1 MNSFYFRYDF
11 VEGIVHFRKP
21 DGSSTFVFNVVY
33 QIGPVNERL
42 VSSFR
47 KRDTM
52 ATRRSTSES
61 EDIVFDEKTLKLSEI
76 KAFFVCTICSNLL
89 SGTSTTVCGHRYC
102 AHCIQNWFQRKK
114 DCPVCNRSLRNHQ
127 EVRDHQFDDLL
138 KTIKE
143 KAVSTAEVGARYVL
157 ETSNSTDGGNGNR
170 VSHPI
175 DQKMAEVL
183 CVLLPQKDRD
193 LKDMVEKLIAEKD
206 KVLQIFKEKEL
217 PQRDRQIE
225 FYRDQCKKLEEEAKL
240 LRPLPE
246 KMEKFRQLEAK
257 LNGEKHQLEEKIQ
270 RLQGE
275 LTTLRT
281 DVVTRQQRE
290 KELYGQLQHQAAEI
304 KHLEMVSDEKTKA
317 AAICDSLK
325 KTVKQLE
332 KDLQRKTSEAA
343 QLGGF
348 VVYKELFDQKNQE
361 AFVLQEC
368 LKYKESIILEMQ
380 QQLENRDG
388 QIIALTQKLKETP
401 LSHKDVEIRYN
412 KQLQKMEED
421 MEKFYERKSEMDKR
435 HTENLAKELAEVRS
449 AHLEDQQRMHDE
461 NMKLRK
467 SFETQNNIPN
477 WNSVER
483 CTQLEASLNYYKNKV
498 HELEERL
505 TISYN
510 KSNSCSP

>member
-1 MNSFYFRYDF
+1 
-11 VEGIVHFRKP
+11 
-21 DGSSTFVFNVVY
+21 
-33 QIGPVNERL
+33 
-42 VSSFR
+42 
-47 KRDTM
+47 M
-52 ATRRSTSES
+52 ATGRSISES
-61 EDIVFDEKTLKLSEI
+61 EDTVFDEKTIKLSEI
-76 KAFFVCTICSNLL
+76 KSFFTCSICTSLL
-89 SGTSTTVCGHRYC
+89 NGTSTTVCGHRYC
-102 AHCIQNWFQRKK
+102 THCIQNWFERRKE
-114 DCPVCNRSLRNHQ
+114 CPICKRSLRNHQ
-127 EVRDHQFDDLL
+127 EVRDHQFDELL

-143 KAVSTAEVGARYVL
+143 KAVSNAEAGARYVL
-157 ETSNSTDGGNGNR
+157 EMGDNSSNGNR

-206 KVLQIFKEKEL
+206 KVLQTFKEKEL
-217 PQRDRQIE
+217 PQRDIQIE
-225 FYRDQCKKLEEEAKL
+225 FYRNQCKKLEEEAKQ

-246 KMEKFRQLEAK
+246 KMEKCRQLEAK

-281 DVVTRQQRE
+281 DVVIRQQRE
-290 KELYGQLQHQAAEI
+290 KELYGQLQHQAADI
-304 KHLEMVSDEKTKA
+304 KGLEMCLDEKTKA
-317 AAICDSLK
+317 AANVDSLK
-325 KTVKQLE
+325 KTVKKLE
-332 KDLQRKTSEAA
+332 KDLQQKTSEAA

-348 VVYKELFDQKNQE
+348 VVYKELFDKKNQE

-380 QQLENRDG
+380 HQLESRDG

-401 LSHKDVEIRYN
+401 LSLKDIEIRYN
-412 KQLQKMEED
+412 KQIQHLEEE

-435 HTENLAKELAEVRS
+435 HTEDLAKELAEVRS
-449 AHLEDQQRMHDE
+449 ARLEDQQRMHEE

-467 SFETQNNIPN
+467 SLETQNNNPDQ
-477 WNSVER
+477 NSEER

-505 TISYN
+505 TISFN
-510 KSNSCSP
+510 KSNSSSP